1 MTEVI
6 VNRLEFLGPKP
17 QSADPVADGAEPTDL
32 GEAEY
37 GEEIAPVRS

>member
-17 QSADPVADGAEPTDL
+17 HSAEPVSQGGEPTDL
-32 GEAEY
+32 SEAEY
-37 GEEIAPVRS
+37 GEEIAPARA